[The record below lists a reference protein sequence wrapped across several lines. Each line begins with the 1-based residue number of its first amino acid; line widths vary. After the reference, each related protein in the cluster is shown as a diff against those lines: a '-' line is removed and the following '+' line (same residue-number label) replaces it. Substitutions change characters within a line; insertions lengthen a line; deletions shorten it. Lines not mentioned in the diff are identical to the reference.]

1 MGLGSKLTVL
11 TTLSFNNSDSHVS
24 LDLNSFGFSEGPEA
38 GCELTLR
45 SLLLQ
50 VSGEHV

>member
-1 MGLGSKLTVL
+1 MGLGSKLAVL
-11 TTLSFNNSDSHVS
+11 TTLSINNNDSHVS
-24 LDLNSFGFSEGPEA
+24 LDPNSFGVSEGAEA